1 MERGRGK
8 SLAAVKQEKN
18 SLARAK
24 IAGRESSYNGARYL
38 LQLGLAFL
46 FPTLSIATSLFYI
59 LFVKIDSSCYRMLRY
74 ISPAV
79 KKNHWTCPLYPA
91 LTDCQRTANAILQC
105 HPHLKALGS
114 ELTLSRKINKNT
126 GLKLL
131 VDSFAP
137 LA

>member
-79 KKNHWTCPLYPA
+79 KK
-91 LTDCQRTANAILQC
+91 I
-105 HPHLKALGS
+105 
-114 ELTLSRKINKNT
+114 T
-126 GLKLL
+126 GLVLSTL
-131 VDSFAP
+131 H
-137 LA
+137 